1 MIDAAAFDSSRPNS
15 SKRNQEIEVSR
26 WDTESGEMDAE
37 VWMNNGSIEGKVPA
51 SMMNRLKKTRS
62 SKEAR

>member
-1 MIDAAAFDSSRPNS
+1 MIDAAAFHSSRPKS

-51 SMMNRLKKTRS
+51 SMMKRLKTRS
-62 SKEAR
+62 SNETR